1 MRQKEHLKKLFFY
14 THTHWDREWHQP
26 FESFRAQ
33 LIPVVRNILS
43 GLEAGQLPKFYLDG
57 QSVIFEDIAEI
68 DPSLAPRIKA
78 CMESGKLAAGPWYVL
93 ADQMLVSGESLVRN
107 LKYGLDVTR
116 QYGAPAMIGYS
127 PDTFG
132 HTADMPRI
140 LNGFGIK
147 TAVVWRGVPL
157 LEMGPLFWWGS
168 PDGSRV
174 LTYHLTH
181 GYFQTGFHE
190 ADATERGG
198 GNSGVELLTQSL
210 LPWLDLVP
218 TRNGAAKSYYK
229 LMDGAL
235 LPIGGDHVGPPPKLN
250 DLVSNVNERLQMRGH
265 QAELVP
271 TTLSEFLTAVSER
284 AGKGMNVVQVIES
297 ELRSN
302 RAAANYERGYLLY
315 GVLST
320 RLYLKRANRLA
331 EFRLARIAEPLL
343 ASLSAMNKMQYPAGQ
358 FDYAWKTLLKNSA
371 HDSICGCSVD
381 EVHREMMSRT
391 AKINDVID
399 TMLIEASCA
408 VAGKAENPALTNADP
423 AFGSRSVSVFN
434 FTGSAVT
441 TPVAMKWFVELDD
454 KRPWRDGNVQIA
466 SRKKVDQL
474 FSGWGAVPYYKEV
487 EMLDGWLW
495 ADNIPPLGSKTFEWP
510 RQNQSTPEAPVVV
523 HRSKV
528 SNGLLDV
535 AVSKNG
541 RVTVSQARPG
551 KVPRIF
557 ELGHKLKD
565 VGDGGDSYNFD
576 PLPDDKPI
584 EARLVSVQPGKQG
597 PLVGS
602 LLLTYEIDI
611 PQKAIDYGPLFK
623 AKDPDA
629 GKIRLMRRSAKRIKH
644 KITTEITLKRA
655 NGIVFFE
662 TSWDNHSDDHKLS
675 VFFNTEHQVQN
686 TFSENHFSCLKRN
699 HHQPAK
705 PERLPVPTAHEQLP
719 DQFPCQ
725 RFFVANG
732 QMFLNAG
739 LPEYGVAG
747 NEVSITLLRAMS
759 WLSKPRLWSRG
770 GGAGPNVAVPEANC
784 HGRNV
789 CSYGWAP
796 LSVPERKSAFTSLS
810 DHSVTE
816 AYKLA
821 ELYEGPLWAT
831 TVRTGSRFEHSLA
844 RVDNEA
850 IRAVAF
856 FFDPDLN
863 EYMLRLL
870 NVTMEPQ
877 RVKLF
882 VDSAHF
888 YGACVCSLNGDLQR
902 PLEISTT
909 GTPLDFG
916 ENELKSIALKAL
928 PKTT

>member
-1 MRQKEHLKKLFFY
+1 MKKLFFY

-43 GLEAGQLPKFYLDG
+43 GLEAGHLPKFYMDG
-57 QSVIFEDIAEI
+57 QSVIFEDITEI
-68 DPSLAPRIKA
+68 DPSLRPRIKA

-107 LKYGLDVTR
+107 LKHGLDVTR

-140 LNGFGIK
+140 LNGFGIN

-157 LEMGPLFWWGS
+157 LEMGPLFWWAS

-174 LTYHLTH
+174 LTYHLTN

-190 ADATERGG
+190 ADATERSG

-210 LPWLDLVP
+210 LPWVDLAP
-218 TRNGAAKSYYK
+218 ARNGAARSYYK

-235 LPIGGDHVGPPPKLN
+235 LPIGGDHVGPPARLN
-250 DLVSNVNERLQMRGH
+250 DLVANVNERLRMRGY

-271 TTLSEFLTAVSER
+271 TTLSDFLTSVSER
-284 AGKGMNVVQVIES
+284 AGKGKNVVQVIES

-331 EFRLARIAEPLL
+331 EFRLSRIAEPLL
-343 ASLSAMNKMQYPAGQ
+343 ASLAAMNKMEYPAGQ

-399 TMLIEASCA
+399 TMLIEAGSA
-408 VAGKAENPALTNADP
+408 VAGKAENPAWSSADP
-423 AFGSRSVSVFN
+423 AFGSGSVNVFN
-434 FTGSAVT
+434 LSSSTVS
-441 TPVAMKWFVELDD
+441 TPVPMKWFGELDN
-454 KRPWRDGNVQIA
+454 KRSWRDGNVQIA

-487 EMLDGWLW
+487 EMLEGWLW
-495 ADNIPPLGSKTFEWP
+495 ADNIPPMGSKTFEWP
-510 RQNQSTPEAPVVV
+510 PQEQSTPESPVVV
-523 HRSKV
+523 HRNKV

-535 AVSKNG
+535 TVYKSG
-541 RVTVSQARPG
+541 QVTVSQTVPG
-551 KVPRIF
+551 KASRVF
-557 ELGHKLKD
+557 ELGHKIRD

-602 LLLTYEIDI
+602 LLLTYELDI
-611 PQKAIDYGPLFK
+611 PQKAIDDGPLFK
-623 AKDPDA
+623 TKDPDA
-629 GKIRLMRRSAKRIKH
+629 GKIRLLRRSAKRIKH

-662 TSWDNHSDDHKLS
+662 TSWANHSDDHKLS
-675 VFFNTEHQVQN
+675 VFFNTEHQVKN

-699 HHQPAK
+699 HQHIGK
-705 PERLPVPTAHEQLP
+705 SERLPVPIAHEQLP

-725 RFFVANG
+725 RFFIANG
-732 QMFLNAG
+732 QMFLNTG
-739 LPEYGVAG
+739 LPEYGVVG
-747 NEVSITLLRAMS
+747 KEVSITLLRAMS

-770 GGAGPNVAVPEANC
+770 GGAGPNLAVPEANC

-789 CSYGWAP
+789 CCYGWAP
-796 LSVPERKSAFTSLS
+796 LTVPERKSAFTSLS

-816 AYKLA
+816 AYKLT
-821 ELYEGPLWAT
+821 ELYEAPLWAT
-831 TVRTGSRFEHSLA
+831 TVRADNRLEHSLA
-844 RVDNEA
+844 RLDNEA
-850 IRAVAF
+850 IRVVAF
-856 FFDPDLN
+856 YFDSDLD
-863 EYMLRLL
+863 EYICRLL

-877 RVKLF
+877 RAKLF
-882 VDSAHF
+882 VDTRAF
-888 YGACVCSLNGDLQR
+888 KGARVCALNGEGQGQ
-902 PLEISTT
+902 LEVNAH
-909 GTPLDFG
+909 GTALEFR
-916 ENELKSIALKAL
+916 ENELKTIALSGSSGSHEFN
-928 PKTT
+928 